1 MVSMSD
7 ARFRFLYEV
16 LKHFPPYNGIQ
27 VNYQW
32 YKVLGSIWTAIIL
45 GKKKKHTFY
54 LVWPL
59 NVTNISFNFP
69 YDLSRNE

>member
-1 MVSMSD
+1 MVSESD

-45 GKKKKHTFY
+45 GKKTYILFSLTIKCY
-54 LVWPL
+54 
-59 NVTNISFNFP
+59 
-69 YDLSRNE
+69 